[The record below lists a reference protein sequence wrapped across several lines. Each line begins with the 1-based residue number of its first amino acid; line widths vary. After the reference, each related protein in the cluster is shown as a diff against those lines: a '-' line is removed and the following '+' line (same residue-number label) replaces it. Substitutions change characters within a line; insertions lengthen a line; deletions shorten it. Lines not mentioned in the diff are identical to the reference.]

1 MVENDPSHLLPTPPL
16 PHPPYT
22 HTHTGS
28 ECTQTQ
34 AAKDGQSSALRWR
47 HITIVLLIYNLC
59 ELGVGS
65 DLGLTRDV
73 GPG

>member
-1 MVENDPSHLLPTPPL
+1 MTPLTYSP
-16 PHPPYT
+16 PHPSLIPPTHT

-47 HITIVLLIYNLC
+47 HITIVLLIYNC